1 MKINVTDAYPILK
14 LHMSKIAE
22 NLYTVKKSIEATLH
36 IQFVSIGGKNNKH
49 YYSGSQYR
57 NS

>member
-1 MKINVTDAYPILK
+1 MPILYENY
-14 LHMSKIAE
+14 MSKIAE